1 MDITT
6 AEDTT
11 ATPQTKYI
19 VKALTKADEDLED
32 DNNVFATQQYWTQNV
47 YITRQIGRYLKS
59 KAKQEKESRFKS
71 KWAYILCMLWL
82 NNFFFFG
89 LKISNLDIFY
99 YYNPR

>member
-32 DNNVFATQQYWTQNV
+32 DNDVFATQQCWTQNV

-71 KWAYILCMLWL
+71 KWAYLLCMLWF

>member
-32 DNNVFATQQYWTQNV
+32 DNDVFATQQYWTQNV

-59 KAKQEKESRFKS
+59 KARQEKESRFKS
-71 KWAYILCMLWL
+71 K
-82 NNFFFFG
+82 
-89 LKISNLDIFY
+89 
-99 YYNPR
+99 